1 MRHWASS
8 KTFVSVVVSCILLSL
23 AAVPAFSQEMV
34 GSIVGKVSDEQ
45 GLVMPGVVI
54 AVSSPNLIS
63 GSQTVTTGDDG
74 TYRVRNLP
82 PGTYAVLAELAGFT
96 SLNREG
102 IILEAART
110 LGVDFQMSISTVE
123 ETVTVTGES
132 PLVEVRSS
140 RVGVTMD
147 EDLLVNIPTGRE
159 FEDILSFQPGIV
171 ESPYSFAPVNSVH
184 GGHVR
189 ANYYSMD
196 GFQMIDTTVGYF
208 IGDISYDSLQEVQI
222 TTGGISA
229 EFGQASGGVFNF
241 ITKSGGNDLSG
252 GVRYYLNDE
261 SLNRNNISDELKAQ
275 GFTEGTSIIS
285 QNNWGGEMGGP
296 IAQDKVW
303 FYADY
308 ARTDRTERA
317 PALVGI
323 IDPSFNINKYLGK
336 VTWQVNANNTFV
348 GTIQGRHDDWVP
360 ANANQQVTEDPGSYI
375 FNTRNQD
382 NYLFKW
388 TSTLGQ
394 NSILD
399 IRYSENLGGGSD
411 RESFDNADAIPGFQD
426 KGTGKNFGWFRQDR
440 WNKNRD
446 AKVFKVD
453 LTYFNDDLAGGKHDL
468 KLGYENGRDP
478 FQSIL
483 HTPGSLEQHLL
494 FGVPDAVRL
503 IVEPRRGARRKTR
516 NSFYI
521 NDQWTMSDV
530 TLNLGIRV
538 DSTEAWTP
546 EYMEG
551 GGLQASDEAIRS
563 DSFSIEWFPAVTF
576 PETRDIWNMN
586 TWAPRAG
593 VVWDVGGDHTFVV
606 KASYGR
612 WYDRVTSVPA
622 GGAGNATYDWNDLNG
637 DGLFL
642 TPNNT
647 EQPGERGDLRSSSVI
662 TSGSFDVTL
671 FGDPNLS
678 NPWTDTY
685 NFGVEWEPRQGY
697 ALQVNGIIKRE
708 TNLIGRRHLARPASA
723 YNPVQAVNPLDG
735 SPITIFALDPA
746 FRTASS
752 IRQSTNPDFV
762 DLKRS
767 YDGVEIVAKKRF
779 DGRSQFQLSANI
791 GNAEGNQGTSFGQ
804 SFGGVTYSNPNTLTN
819 FFGGTNLD
827 ADLIL
832 KLAGTYVAGWDI
844 SISAFYQYISGF
856 PLDTFETS
864 QGFQPGSRTG
874 RFLRSDFPGQIVVE
888 STIDVP
894 LEPRGT
900 LHQDAQHNLSF
911 RVEKSFIFEETG
923 KLGLIFDVLN
933 ATNSGT
939 VTHVQSLRLDSPTF
953 LLPEVTVLPFTAR
966 LGIRFSF

>member
-1 MRHWASS
+1 
-8 KTFVSVVVSCILLSL
+8 
-23 AAVPAFSQEMV
+23 MV
-34 GSIVGKVSDEQ
+34 GSITGKITDDQ
-45 GLVMPGVVI
+45 GLVLPGVVI
-54 AVSSPNLIS
+54 TVSSPNLI
-63 GSQTVTTGDDG
+63 GASQTVISGNDG
-74 TYRVRNLP
+74 SYRVRNLP
-82 PGTYAVLAELAGFT
+82 PGQYALLAELAGFG
-96 SLNREG
+96 SVNREG
-102 IILEAART
+102 ISLAAART
-110 LGVDFQMSISTVE
+110 LGVDFQLSISTVE

-132 PLVEVRSS
+132 PLVEVRSV
-140 RVGVTMD
+140 RVGSTMD
-147 EDLLVNIPTGRE
+147 ADLLENIPTGRE
-159 FEDILSFQPGIV
+159 FEDILNFQPGIV

-241 ITKSGGNDLSG
+241 ITKSGGNEMGG

-261 SLNRNNISDELKAQ
+261 SLNRNNVSDELKAK

-285 QNNWGGEMGGP
+285 QHNMGVEIGGP
-296 IAQDKVW
+296 IAKDKVW

-308 ARTDRTERA
+308 ARTNKTERA

-323 IDPSFNINKYLGK
+323 IDPSFHINKYMGK
-336 VTWQVNANNTFV
+336 VTWQVNASSTFV
-348 GTIQGRHDDWVP
+348 GTMQGRHDDWVP
-360 ANANQQVTEDPGSYI
+360 ANANSQVTEDPGSYI

-388 TSTLGQ
+388 TSTLGP

-426 KGTGKNFGWFRQDR
+426 KGTGKNYGWFRQDR

-453 LTYFNDDLAGGKHDL
+453 LTYFNDDLAGGKHDF
-468 KLGYENGRDP
+468 KIGFENGRDP

-494 FGVPDAVRL
+494 NGVPDAVRL
-503 IVEPRRGARRKTR
+503 LIEPRRGARRKTR

-521 NDQWTMSDV
+521 NDQWTLDNV
-530 TLNLGIRV
+530 TLNLGIRY

-546 EYMEG
+546 AYSEG
-551 GGLQASDEAIRS
+551 GGLKPSDEAIRS
-563 DSFSIEWFPAVTF
+563 DSFSIEWFPEVQF
-576 PETRDIWNMN
+576 PETRNIWNMN
-586 TWAPRAG
+586 TLAPRAG
-593 VVWDVGGDHTFVV
+593 IVWDVGGDHTFVV

-642 TPNNT
+642 TSDRT
-647 EQPGERGDLRSSSVI
+647 AQPGELGDLRSSSVI
-662 TSGSFDVTL
+662 TSGGFDVTK
-671 FGDPNLS
+671 FADPDMS

-685 NFGVEWEPRQGY
+685 NIGFEWEPSEGY
-697 ALQVNGIIKRE
+697 ALQVTGIIKRE
-708 TNLIGRRHLARPASA
+708 TNLLGRIRQAKPASA
-723 YNPVQAVNPLDG
+723 FNPVEVVNPLDG
-735 SPITIFALDPA
+735 SPLTIYALDPA
-746 FRTASS
+746 FRAASS
-752 IRQSTNPDFV
+752 IRQSTNIERT
-762 DLKRS
+762 LGHKLERK
-767 YDGVEIVAKKRF
+767 YNGVEVVAKKRF
-779 DGRSQFQLSANI
+779 DGRSQLQASVNVGSAT
-791 GNAEGNQGTSFGQ
+791 GNQGTSFGQ
-804 SFGGVTYSNPNTLTN
+804 SFGGVVYSNPNNLIN

-827 ADLIL
+827 ADLIV

-844 SISAFYQYISGF
+844 SISSFYQYISGF
-856 PLDTFETS
+856 PMDTFETS

-874 RFLRSDFPGQIVVE
+874 RFLRADYPGIVVE
-888 STIDVP
+888 SRIDVP
-894 LEPRGT
+894 LEARGT

-911 RVEKSFIFEETG
+911 RVEKSFIFESG

-939 VTHVQSLRLDSPTF
+939 ITHVQSLRMDSPSF
-953 LLPEVTVLPFTAR
+953 MLPEVTVLPFTAR
-966 LGIRFSF
+966 LGIRYSF